1 MSKAGRVVPGTDHVP
16 LVWIARDVIAT
27 IHRDAERTFPRET
40 GGVLLGYADATS
52 TELVVTAS
60 VGPGPL
66 ARHSRWAFVPDH
78 KYQEEQVAKMYIGSG
93 RIWTYLGD
101 WHSHPDGPLCM
112 STADRRTL
120 ARIARFGEARLPW
133 PVMAVIAGRPARRTI
148 EPRSAAGSA
157 DETVVR
163 SAEWQISTWRVSA
176 TPSVWT
182 ARIGRVALVLCSLR
196 ELD

>member
-1 MSKAGRVVPGTDHVP
+1 MRQARRVVPHTDTVP
-16 LVWIARDVIAT
+16 LVWFARDVIST
-27 IHRDAERTFPRET
+27 IHREAERAFPRET
-40 GGVLLGYADATS
+40 GGVLLGYADVTN

-78 KYQEEQVAKMYIGSG
+78 KYQEEQVAKMYTASG

-101 WHSHPDGPLCM
+101 WHSHPDGPLRM

-120 ARIARFGEARLPW
+120 ARIARFGDARIPR
-133 PVMAVIAGRPARRTI
+133 PIMAVIAGRPARRTI
-148 EPRSAAGSA
+148 APRSAAGSV
-157 DETVVR
+157 DETVIR
-163 SAEWQISTWRVSA
+163 SVGWQISTWRVSA
-176 TPSVWT
+176 PPSVWA
-182 ARIGRVALVLCSLR
+182 ARIGRVALMLCTLR